1 MKLFFKYILML
12 LPMAMIYSCHQ
23 NKKKLPSLTESY
35 RKSDKLPFGSFI
47 AYQGFKSE
55 FNDYWINIAENSFTR
70 TWHNLQ
76 NGSTNTY
83 SLYFLIT
90 KNLLLSV
97 DEVNAMVEY
106 VKAGNDLFISAD
118 YVDPKLLEATY
129 CTVNRKG
136 EITSEVN
143 GKMQD
148 TWVSMFYG
156 NDFDTQKYSYYYF
169 PFFNY
174 FNSYD
179 PSITRVLGV
188 NELNLPN
195 YIVIFSGRGR
205 LYLHLAPRIFS
216 NYFLLTKNNYHY
228 FENAT
233 AYLRFNPQYVYWD
246 EYYKEFSSTRNKNNL
261 NNDDKFSSFQVIK
274 HNPPLLWAFYIA
286 LTAILLYVLFNIKRK
301 QKQIEVVKPNKN
313 TTVEFT
319 ETIGRL
325 YLQHKD
331 NRNISEKIIT
341 YFYEYLRKKYFI
353 NTSVISGDFINSL
366 SGKTGIDKKETAE
379 LFNLIHKIQQEE
391 EVTDEEVLELN
402 VKIENFKKPKA
413 DGRKSI

>member
-1 MKLFFKYILML
+1 
-12 LPMAMIYSCHQ
+12 MAVICSCHQ
-23 NKKKLPSLTESY
+23 NEKTLPSLSESY
-35 RKSDKLPFGSFI
+35 RKTDKLPFGSFI
-47 AYQGFKSE
+47 AYQEFKSE
-55 FNDYWINIAENSFTR
+55 FQDYWINIADKPFTK
-70 TWHNLQ
+70 TWSELQ
-76 NGSTNTY
+76 NETTNTY
-83 SLYFLIT
+83 SLYFLVT
-90 KNLLLSV
+90 KNLILTT

-106 VKAGNDLFISAD
+106 VKSGNDLFISAD
-118 YVDPKLLEATY
+118 YIDEKLLEAIY
-129 CTVNRKG
+129 CTVSRKG

-143 GKMQD
+143 GKMLD

-156 NDFDTQKYSYYYF
+156 NDFNTQKYTYYYF
-169 PFFNY
+169 PFLNY

-195 YIVIFSGRGR
+195 YIVIFSGNGR

-261 NNDDKFSSFQVIK
+261 NQDDNFSSFQVIRQ
-274 HNPPLLWAFYIA
+274 NPPLLWAFYIA
-286 LTAILLYVLFNIKRK
+286 LAGILLFVLFNVKRK
-301 QKQIEVVKPNKN
+301 QRKIEITEPNKN

-319 ETIGRL
+319 ETVGRL
-325 YLQHKD
+325 YLQHKS

-353 NTSVISGDFINSL
+353 NTSVINTDFINSL
-366 SGKTGIDKKETAE
+366 SGKSGVDKKETLE
-379 LFNLIHKIQQEE
+379 LFETIKQVQQKE
-391 EVTDEEVLELN
+391 EVTDEELLKLN
-402 VKIENFKKPKA
+402 LKIENFKKPK
-413 DGRKSI
+413 S

>member
-1 MKLFFKYILML
+1 
-12 LPMAMIYSCHQ
+12 MAVICSCHQ
-23 NKKKLPSLTESY
+23 NEKTLPSLSESY
-35 RKSDKLPFGSFI
+35 RKTDKLPFGSFI
-47 AYQGFKSE
+47 AYQEFKSE
-55 FNDYWINIAENSFTR
+55 FQDYWINIADKPFTK
-70 TWHNLQ
+70 TWTELQ
-76 NGSTNTY
+76 NETTNTY
-83 SLYFLIT
+83 SLYFLVT
-90 KNLLLSV
+90 KNLILTT

-106 VKAGNDLFISAD
+106 VKSGNDLFISAD
-118 YVDPKLLEATY
+118 YVDEKLLEAIY
-129 CTVNRKG
+129 CTVSRKD

-143 GKMQD
+143 GKMHN

-156 NDFDTQKYSYYYF
+156 NDFNTQKYTYYYF
-169 PFFNY
+169 PFLNY

-195 YIVIFSGRGR
+195 YIVIFSGNGR

-261 NNDDKFSSFQVIK
+261 NQDDNFSSFQVIRQ
-274 HNPPLLWAFYIA
+274 NPPLLWAFYIA
-286 LTAILLYVLFNIKRK
+286 LAGILLFVLFNVKRK
-301 QKQIEVVKPNKN
+301 QRKIEITEPNKN

-319 ETIGRL
+319 ETVGRL
-325 YLQHKD
+325 YLQHKN

-353 NTSVISGDFINSL
+353 NTSVINTDFINSL
-366 SGKTGIDKKETAE
+366 SGKSGVDKKETSE
-379 LFNLIHKIQQEE
+379 LFETIKQVQQKE
-391 EVTDEEVLELN
+391 EVTDEELLKLN
-402 VKIENFKKPKA
+402 LKIENFKKS
-413 DGRKSI
+413 KS